1 MTPSFR
7 KYLFIFGIFLISACD
22 QQPQVAENSQGSDP
36 AQSADTYGEH
46 LGAVSFPVSCSDQ
59 AQVYM
64 SRGVGLL
71 HHMTYMAAEKF
82 FNDAMRADPDCV
94 LAYWGVAM
102 TYIHPLWPDLTSEK
116 QLAKAVELIATAE
129 SIGAKTP
136 REAAYLAAVKAY
148 YENAEK
154 RSERE
159 RLVAF
164 DVAWKKVYTDFPD
177 DDEGAAF
184 YALAHM
190 ATALSGQEGLAIRSS
205 SGSIVEQILAQ
216 QPDHAA
222 AHHYI
227 IHAYDTQGF
236 AGQALAVAQ
245 NYGKVAPEVP
255 HALHMPTHIFTRLG
269 LWEDS
274 IEWNS
279 RAARA
284 SHRETRDKA
293 ISTEYLHSADYLT
306 YAYLQAGNENAARKI
321 MNDTLSP
328 RAPYWQQNLV
338 AGAYALAAIPA
349 RYALERR
356 EWQEAMQLQTRVPE
370 SFPWQESHAPFEALT
385 WFARGI
391 GAARSGNV
399 EAAADAA
406 EKLQELRLHEENTSS
421 NPYWAVQIRV
431 QELAVSAWAAFAQ
444 GDKEAALKL
453 MTDSAAI
460 ENGSDKH
467 AVTPGELLPAN
478 ELLGDLQLAL
488 GNPAAALEAYRE
500 TLARSPYR
508 FNSLYGAAAAAEQLG
523 DPLTAAGYFQTLVE
537 MTAESTANWPRLL
550 EARGFVTQVEAGQS
564 AAPTAVKF

>member
-1 MTPSFR
+1 MTPNFK
-7 KYLFIFGIFLISACD
+7 KYLFILGALVIGACD
-22 QQPQVAENSQGSDP
+22 QQPQVAENSRNSDP
-36 AQSADTYGEH
+36 AQVADTYGEH
-46 LGAVSFPVSCSDQ
+46 LGAVSFPVSCNEQ
-59 AQVYM
+59 AQGFM
-64 SRGVGLL
+64 TRGVSLL

-102 TYIHPLWPDLTSEK
+102 TYIHPLWPDVTSEA
-116 QLAKAVELIATAE
+116 QLARAVELIATAE
-129 SIGAKTP
+129 AIGAKTP

-148 YENAEK
+148 YENAAK

-164 DVAWKKVYTDFPD
+164 DAAWKKVYTDFPD

-190 ATALSGQEGLAIRSS
+190 ATALSGQEGLAIRSD

-227 IHAYDTQGF
+227 IHAYDTPGF

-284 SHRETRDKA
+284 SHRETRDEA
-293 ISTEYLHSADYLT
+293 ISTEYLHSKDYLA
-306 YAYLQAGNENAARKI
+306 YAYLQTGNEDAVREI
-321 MNDTLSP
+321 MTEALSP
-328 RAPYWQQNLV
+328 QAPYWQQNLV

-356 EWQEAMQLQTRVPE
+356 QWQDAMLLQARFPK
-370 SFPWQESHAPFEALT
+370 SFPWQESHAPYEALT

-399 EAAADAA
+399 KAATNATG
-406 EKLQELRLHEENTSS
+406 KLRDLRLHEERTSS
-421 NPYWAVQIRV
+421 NPYWAGQIKV
-431 QELAVSAWAAFAQ
+431 QELAVSAWTAFAR
-444 GDKEAALKL
+444 GDKEAALNL
-453 MTDSAAI
+453 MAESA
-460 ENGSDKH
+460 ELEDGSDKH

-478 ELLGDLQLAL
+478 ELLGDLQLEL
-488 GNPAAALEAYRE
+488 GNPAAALVAYRE
-500 TLARSPYR
+500 ALARSPYR
-508 FNSLYGAAAAAEQLG
+508 FNSLYGAAVAAEQMG
-523 DPLTAAGYFQTLVE
+523 DRSTAAGYFQTLVE

-550 EARGFVTQVEAGQS
+550 EARNYVNHVEAG
-564 AAPTAVKF
+564 

>member
-1 MTPSFR
+1 MIPNFR
-7 KYLFIFGIFLISACD
+7 KYLFILGAIFISACD
-22 QQPQVAENSQGSDP
+22 QQPQVAENSQDSDP
-36 AQSADTYGEH
+36 AQAADTYGEH
-46 LGAVSFPVSCSDQ
+46 LGAVNFPVTCNDQ
-59 AQVYM
+59 AQVFM
-64 SRGVGLL
+64 TRGVSLL

-102 TYIHPLWPDLTSEK
+102 TYIHPLWPDVTSET
-116 QLAKAVELIATAE
+116 QFARAIELIATAE

-148 YENAEK
+148 YENAAK

-164 DVAWKKVYTDFPD
+164 DAAWKKVYTDFPD

-190 ATALSGQEGLAIRSS
+190 ATALSGQEGLAIRSD

-227 IHAYDTQGF
+227 IHAYDTPGF

-279 RAARA
+279 RAVRA
-284 SHRETRDKA
+284 SHRETRDEA
-293 ISTEYLHSADYLT
+293 ISTEYLHSKDYLA
-306 YAYLQAGNENAARKI
+306 YAYLQTGNEDAVREI
-321 MNDTLSP
+321 MTEALSP
-328 RAPYWQQNLV
+328 QAPYWQQNLV

-356 EWQEAMQLQTRVPE
+356 QWQDAMLLQARFPE
-370 SFPWQESHAPFEALT
+370 SFPWQESHAPYEALT

-399 EAAADAA
+399 EAATDAT
-406 EKLQELRLHEENTSS
+406 EKLRDLRLHEERTSS
-421 NPYWAVQIRV
+421 NPYWAGQIKV
-431 QELAVSAWAAFAQ
+431 QELAVSAWTAFAR
-444 GDKEAALKL
+444 GDKEAALNL
-453 MTDSAAI
+453 MAESA
-460 ENGSDKH
+460 ELEDGSDKH

-478 ELLGDLQLAL
+478 ELLGDLQLEL
-488 GNPAAALEAYRE
+488 GNPAAALGAYRE
-500 TLARSPYR
+500 ALARSPYR
-508 FNSLYGAAAAAEQLG
+508 FNSLYGAAVAAEQMG
-523 DPLTAAGYFQTLVE
+523 DRSTAAGYFQTLVE

-550 EARGFVTQVEAGQS
+550 EAREYVNHMEAG
-564 AAPTAVKF
+564 

>member
-1 MTPSFR
+1 
-7 KYLFIFGIFLISACD
+7 
-22 QQPQVAENSQGSDP
+22 
-36 AQSADTYGEH
+36 
-46 LGAVSFPVSCSDQ
+46 
-59 AQVYM
+59 
-64 SRGVGLL
+64 
-71 HHMTYMAAEKF
+71 MAAEKF

-102 TYIHPLWPDLTSEK
+102 TYIHPLWPDVTSET
-116 QLAKAVELIATAE
+116 QFARATELIATAE

-148 YENAEK
+148 YENAAK

-164 DVAWKKVYTDFPD
+164 DAAWKKVYTDFPD

-190 ATALSGQEGLAIRSS
+190 ATALSGQEGLAIRSD

-227 IHAYDTQGF
+227 IHAYDTPGF

-284 SHRETRDKA
+284 SHRETRDEA
-293 ISTEYLHSADYLT
+293 ISTEYLHSKDYLA
-306 YAYLQAGNENAARKI
+306 YAYLQTGNEDAVREI
-321 MNDTLSP
+321 MTEALSP
-328 RAPYWQQNLV
+328 QAPYWQQNLV

-356 EWQEAMQLQTRVPE
+356 QWQDAMLLQARFPE
-370 SFPWQESHAPFEALT
+370 SFPWQESHAPYEALT

-399 EAAADAA
+399 EAATDAT
-406 EKLQELRLHEENTSS
+406 EKLRDLRLHEERTSP
-421 NPYWAVQIRV
+421 NPYWAGQIKV
-431 QELAVSAWAAFAQ
+431 QELAVSAWTAFAR
-444 GDKEAALKL
+444 GDKEAALTL
-453 MTDSAAI
+453 MAESA
-460 ENGSDKH
+460 ELEDGSDKH

-478 ELLGDLQLAL
+478 ELLGDLQLEL
-488 GNPAAALEAYRE
+488 GNPAAALVAYRNA
-500 TLARSPYR
+500 LARSPYR

-523 DPLTAAGYFQTLVE
+523 DRSAAAGYFQTLVE

-550 EARGFVTQVEAGQS
+550 EARDYVNHMETG
-564 AAPTAVKF
+564 

>member
-1 MTPSFR
+1 MTSIFR
-7 KYLFIFGIFLISACD
+7 KYLFILGALFISACD
-22 QQPQVAENSQGSDP
+22 QQPQVAENSRDSDP
-36 AQSADTYGEH
+36 AQAADTYGEH
-46 LGAVSFPVSCSDQ
+46 LGTVSFPVSCNER
-59 AQVYM
+59 AQGFM
-64 SRGVGLL
+64 TRGVGLL

-102 TYIHPLWPDLTSEK
+102 TYIHPLWPDVTSET
-116 QLAKAVELIATAE
+116 QFARAAELITTAD

-148 YENAEK
+148 YENAAK

-159 RLVAF
+159 RLVAY
-164 DVAWKKVYTDFPD
+164 DAAWKKVYTDFPD

-190 ATALSGQEGLAIRSS
+190 ATALSGREGLAIRSD

-227 IHAYDTQGF
+227 IHAYDTPGF

-284 SHRETRDKA
+284 SHRETRDEA
-293 ISTEYLHSADYLT
+293 ISTEYLHSKDYLA
-306 YAYLQAGNENAARKI
+306 YAYLQTGNEVAVREI
-321 MNDTLSP
+321 MTEALSP
-328 RAPYWQQNLV
+328 QAPYWQQNLV

-356 EWQEAMQLQTRVPE
+356 QWQDAMLLQARFPE
-370 SFPWQESHAPFEALT
+370 SFPWQESHAPYEALT

-399 EAAADAA
+399 EAATDAT
-406 EKLQELRLHEENTSS
+406 EKLRELRLHEERTSP
-421 NPYWAVQIRV
+421 NPYWAGQIKV
-431 QELAVSAWAAFAQ
+431 QELAVSAWTAFAR
-444 GDKEAALKL
+444 GDKEAALTL
-453 MTDSAAI
+453 MAESA
-460 ENGSDKH
+460 ELEDGSDKH

-478 ELLGDLQLAL
+478 ELLGDLQLEL
-488 GNPAAALEAYRE
+488 GNPAAALVAYRNA
-500 TLARSPYR
+500 LARSPYR

-523 DPLTAAGYFQTLVE
+523 DRSAAAGYFQTLVE

-550 EARGFVTQVEAGQS
+550 EARNYVNHVEAG
-564 AAPTAVKF
+564 

>member
-1 MTPSFR
+1 MTSNFR
-7 KYLFIFGIFLISACD
+7 KYLFILGALFISACD
-22 QQPQVAENSQGSDP
+22 QQPQVAENSRDSDP
-36 AQSADTYGEH
+36 AQVADTYGEH
-46 LGAVSFPVSCSDQ
+46 LGAVSFPVSCNER
-59 AQVYM
+59 AQGFM
-64 SRGVGLL
+64 TRGVGLL

-102 TYIHPLWPDLTSEK
+102 TYIHPLWPDVTSET
-116 QLAKAVELIATAE
+116 QFARAVELIASAE

-164 DVAWKKVYTDFPD
+164 DAAWKKVYTDFPD

-190 ATALSGQEGLAIRSS
+190 ATALSGQEGLAIRSD

-227 IHAYDTQGF
+227 IHAYDTPGF

-284 SHRETRDKA
+284 SHRETRDEA
-293 ISTEYLHSADYLT
+293 ISTEYLHSKDYLA
-306 YAYLQAGNENAARKI
+306 YAYLQTGNEDAVREI
-321 MNDTLSP
+321 MTEALSP
-328 RAPYWQQNLV
+328 QAPYWQQNLV

-356 EWQEAMQLQTRVPE
+356 QWQDAMLLQARFPE
-370 SFPWQESHAPFEALT
+370 SFPWQESHAPYEALT

-399 EAAADAA
+399 EAATDATG
-406 EKLQELRLHEENTSS
+406 KLRELRLHEERSSS
-421 NPYWAVQIRV
+421 NPYWAGQIKV
-431 QELAVSAWAAFAQ
+431 QELAVSAWTALAR
-444 GDKEAALKL
+444 GDKEAALNL
-453 MTDSAAI
+453 MAESA
-460 ENGSDKH
+460 ELEDGSDKH

-478 ELLGDLQLAL
+478 ELLGDLQLEL
-488 GNPAAALEAYRE
+488 GNPAAALVAYRNA
-500 TLARSPYR
+500 LARSPYR

-523 DPLTAAGYFQTLVE
+523 DRSTAAGYFQTLVE

-550 EARGFVTQVEAGQS
+550 EARDYVNHMEAG
-564 AAPTAVKF
+564 

>member
-1 MTPSFR
+1 MTPDFR
-7 KYLFIFGIFLISACD
+7 KYLFILSALLISACD
-22 QQPQVAENSQGSDP
+22 QQSQVAENSRDNVP
-36 AQSADTYGEH
+36 AQAADTYGEH
-46 LGAVSFPVSCSDQ
+46 LGAVHFPVSCNEQ
-59 AQVYM
+59 AQGFM
-64 SRGVGLL
+64 TRGVGLL

-102 TYIHPLWPDLTSEK
+102 TYIHPLWPDVTSET
-116 QLAKAVELIATAE
+116 QLARAVKLIATAE
-129 SIGAKTP
+129 SIGAKTS
-136 REAAYLAAVKAY
+136 RETAYLAAVKAY
-148 YENAEK
+148 YENAAK

-164 DVAWKKVYTDFPD
+164 DAAWKKVYTDFPD

-190 ATALSGQEGLAIRSS
+190 ATALSGREGLAIRSD
-205 SGSIVEQILAQ
+205 SGSIVEQILAR

-227 IHAYDTQGF
+227 IHAYDTPGF
-236 AGQALAVAQ
+236 ASQALAVAQ

-269 LWEDS
+269 LWKDS

-284 SHRETRDKA
+284 SHRETRGEA
-293 ISTEYLHSADYLT
+293 ISTEYLHSKDYLA
-306 YAYLQAGNENAARKI
+306 YAYLQTGNEDAVREI
-321 MNDTLSP
+321 MTEVLSP
-328 RAPYWQQNLV
+328 QAPYWQQNLV

-356 EWQEAMQLQTRVPE
+356 QWQDAMLLQARFPE
-370 SFPWQESHAPFEALT
+370 SFPWQESHAPYEALT

-399 EAAADAA
+399 DAA
-406 EKLQELRLHEENTSS
+406 TDATRKLWELRLHEERTSS
-421 NPYWAVQIRV
+421 NPYWARQILV
-431 QELAVSAWAAFAQ
+431 QELAVSAWTAFAR
-444 GDKEAALKL
+444 GDKETSLKL
-453 MTDSAAI
+453 MAESAEL

-478 ELLGDLQLAL
+478 ELLGDLQLEL
-488 GNPAAALEAYRE
+488 GNPAAALVAYRNS
-500 TLARSPYR
+500 LARSPYR

-523 DPLTAAGYFQTLVE
+523 DRSTAAGYFQTLVE

-550 EARGFVTQVEAGQS
+550 EARNYVNHVEAG
-564 AAPTAVKF
+564 

>member
-1 MTPSFR
+1 MTPKFR
-7 KYLFIFGIFLISACD
+7 KYVLILGALLIGACD
-22 QQPQVAENSQGSDP
+22 QQPQVTENSPDSEP
-36 AQSADTYGEH
+36 AQAADTYGEH
-46 LGAVSFPVSCSDQ
+46 LGAVNFPVSCNDQ
-59 AQVYM
+59 AQVFM
-64 SRGVGLL
+64 TRGVSLL

-102 TYIHPLWPDLTSEK
+102 TYVHPLWPDLTSKK
-116 QLAKAVELIATAE
+116 QFARAVELIATAE

-148 YENAEK
+148 YDNASK

-164 DVAWKKVYTDFPD
+164 DAAWKKVYTDFPD

-190 ATALSGQEGLAIRSS
+190 ATALSGQEGLAIRSN

-227 IHAYDTQGF
+227 IHAYDTPGF
-236 AGQALAVAQ
+236 AGQALSVAQ

-284 SHRETRDKA
+284 SHRETRDEA
-293 ISTEYLHSADYLT
+293 ISTEYLHSADYLA
-306 YAYLQAGNENAARKI
+306 YAYLQIGNEDEVREI
-321 MNDTLSP
+321 MNEALSP
-328 RAPYWQQNLV
+328 QAPYWQQNLV

-349 RYALERR
+349 RYALERHQ
-356 EWQEAMQLQTRVPE
+356 WQEAMLLQARFPE
-370 SFPWQESHAPFEALT
+370 SFPWQESHAPYEALT

-399 EAAADAA
+399 EAATDAI
-406 EKLQELRLHEENTSS
+406 EKLRELRLHEERTNS
-421 NPYWAVQIRV
+421 NPYWAGQIKV
-431 QELAVSAWAAFAQ
+431 QELAVSAWTAFAR
-444 GDKEAALKL
+444 GDKEAALNL
-453 MTDSAAI
+453 MTESAEV

-478 ELLGDLQLAL
+478 ELLGDLHLEL
-488 GNPAAALEAYRE
+488 GNPTAALGAYRE
-500 TLARSPYR
+500 ALARSPYR
-508 FNSLYGAAAAAEQLG
+508 FNSLYGAATAAEQLG
-523 DPLTAAGYFQTLVE
+523 DRSTAAEYFQTVVE
-537 MTAESTANWPRLL
+537 MTSGSTANWPRLL
-550 EARGFVTQVEAGQS
+550 DARDFVNQVETG
-564 AAPTAVKF
+564 

>member
-1 MTPSFR
+1 MTPKFR
-7 KYLFIFGIFLISACD
+7 IYLFILGAFLIGACD
-22 QQPQVAENSQGSDP
+22 QQPQVAENSRDSEP
-36 AQSADTYGEH
+36 AQTADTYGEH
-46 LGAVSFPVSCSDQ
+46 LGAVDFPVSCNDQ
-59 AQVYM
+59 AQVFM
-64 SRGVGLL
+64 TRGVSLL

-82 FNDAMRADPDCV
+82 FNDAIRADPDCV

-102 TYIHPLWPDLTSEK
+102 TYVHPLWPDLTSKK
-116 QLAKAVELIATAE
+116 QFARAAELIATAE

-148 YENAEK
+148 YDTAAK

-164 DVAWKKVYTDFPD
+164 DAAWKKVYTDFPD

-190 ATALSGQEGLAIRSS
+190 ATALSGQEGLAIRSN

-227 IHAYDTQGF
+227 IHAYDTPGF
-236 AGQALAVAQ
+236 AGQALSVAQ

-284 SHRETRDKA
+284 SHRETRDEA
-293 ISTEYLHSADYLT
+293 ISTEYLHSADYLA
-306 YAYLQAGNENAARKI
+306 YAYLQIGNEDEVREI
-321 MNDTLSP
+321 MNEALSP
-328 RAPYWQQNLV
+328 QAPYWQQNLV

-349 RYALERR
+349 RYALERHQ
-356 EWQEAMQLQTRVPE
+356 WQEAMLLQARFPE
-370 SFPWQESHAPFEALT
+370 SFPWQESHAPYEALT

-399 EAAADAA
+399 EAATDAI
-406 EKLQELRLHEENTSS
+406 EKLRELRLHEERTNS
-421 NPYWAVQIRV
+421 NPYWAGQIKV
-431 QELAVSAWAAFAQ
+431 QELAVSAWTAFAR
-444 GDKEAALKL
+444 GDKEAALNL
-453 MTDSAAI
+453 MAESAEI

-478 ELLGDLQLAL
+478 ELLGDLHLEL
-488 GNPAAALEAYRE
+488 GNPTAALGAYRE
-500 TLARSPYR
+500 ALTRSPYR

-523 DPLTAAGYFQTLVE
+523 DRSTAAEYFQTVVE
-537 MTAESTANWPRLL
+537 MTSGSTANWPRLL
-550 EARGFVTQVEAGQS
+550 DARDFVNQVETG
-564 AAPTAVKF
+564 